1 MKCELCPTKIVKE
14 SSGEKQ
20 AIRHTFCPDRDGLG
34 DKLDLNTRDA
44 SGLGEGK
51 D

>member
-1 MKCELCPTKIVKE
+1 VSFVLQRLLRNLA
-14 SSGEKQ
+14 EKSRQ
-20 AIRHTFCPDRDGLG
+20 IRHTFCPDRDGLG

-44 SGLGEGK
+44 SGLGEGE